1 MDRFKNILVTGGAGF
16 IGSNFLNH
24 MIIKYS
30 DVNFINLD
38 LLTYAGNLDYLNVV
52 KDYPNYFFI
61 EGDISD
67 SKLVTSIFK
76 KYSVDGVINFA
87 AESHV
92 DNSIGDPY
100 DFIKTNINGT
110 FNLLKVAYDSWMIS
124 PFKHKSGFLHSR
136 FHQVSTDEVYG
147 SIEQGSFNENSA
159 YNPSSPYSSSKS
171 SADLIVKSF
180 NKTYGLNTTISLSSN
195 NFGPNQN
202 REKFIP
208 VVLNSILNNVPVPVY
223 GDGKNIRDWIFV
235 DDNCKI
241 IELIF
246 KKGLSGESYNIGGG
260 NEISNLDLI
269 DLIFNSIITC
279 SKNITDYQINF
290 IDDRFGHDRR
300 YSVNNSK
307 IISDLGWPNDFS
319 NFHKSLDFYVKNYIN
334 SHF

>member
-1 MDRFKNILVTGGAGF
+1 MNILVTGCFGF
-16 IGSNFLNH
+16 IGYNFLIYLNKNFPKDFNLIGVDSLITKTSRENQIEFKETSNFTFYELDIND
-24 MIIKYS
+24 INK
-30 DVNFINLD
+30 VNENSID
-38 LLTYAGNLDYLNVV
+38 L
-52 KDYPNYFFI
+52 I
-61 EGDISD
+61 
-67 SKLVTSIFK
+67 
-76 KYSVDGVINFA
+76 INFA

-92 DNSIGDPY
+92 DNSIGDPS

-124 PFKHKSGFLHSR
+124 PFKYKSGFLHSR

-235 DDNCKI
+235 EDNCKI

-246 KKGLSGESYNIGGG
+246 TKGFSGESYNIGGG

-269 DLIFNSIITC
+269 NLIFNSIITF

-307 IISDLGWPNDFS
+307 IISDLGWSNDFS

>member
-1 MDRFKNILVTGGAGF
+1 MDRFKNILVTRGAGF

-235 DDNCKI
+235 EDNCKI

-246 KKGLSGESYNIGGG
+246 TKGFSGESYNIGGG

-269 DLIFNSIITC
+269 NLIFNSIITF